1 MAKATYSKEQYL
13 KWYEEMLVYRRI
25 EERAGMVYT
34 QQKIRGFLHLYIGQE
49 AIVAGVISAIRPDD
63 NMIAGYR
70 NHVQPIGK
78 GMHPKYMMAEL
89 YGKVTGCSKGM
100 GGSMHM
106 FSKEHRFYGGHGIVG
121 GQIPM
126 GAGLAFADKYRNE
139 DRVTICYFGDG
150 ATRQG
155 AFHETMN
162 LAMLWK
168 LPVLFV
174 IENNKYAMG
183 TAVERASNVT
193 DLKNLGLSYN
203 MPSVDVNG
211 MDVEAVHE
219 CFTLAVAHARKGNGP
234 MLIEAETYRYKG
246 HSMSDPQKYRTK
258 EEVEQYKNLDPIEKV
273 LQTIRS
279 KKIATEE
286 EIDIIHSRVND
297 LIEECVKF
305 AEESPYPSPE
315 DLYKYVYSEPG
326 YPFIMDN
333 Q

>member
-1 MAKATYSKEQYL
+1 MAKTTYSKEQYL

-49 AIVAGVISAIRPDD
+49 AVVAGVISAIRPDD

-89 YGKVTGCSKGM
+89 YGRATGCSRGM

-106 FSKEHRFYGGHGIVG
+106 FSKAYRFYGGHGIVG

-139 DRVTICYFGDG
+139 DRITICYFGDG

-183 TAVERASNVT
+183 TAVERTSNVT
-193 DLKNLGLSYN
+193 ELKNLALSYN
-203 MPSVDVNG
+203 MPAVDVDG

-219 CFTLAVAHARKGNGP
+219 CFTKATAHARKGNGP
-234 MLIEAETYRYKG
+234 MLIEAKTYRYKG

-258 EEVEQYKNLDPIEKV
+258 EEVEKYKDLDPIEKV
-273 LQTIRS
+273 LKTILS
-279 KKIATEE
+279 KGIASKE
-286 EIDIIHSRVND
+286 EIEVINARVSD
-297 LIEECVKF
+297 LIDECVKF
-305 AEESPYPSPE
+305 AEESPFPEAE
-315 DLYKYVYSEPG
+315 DLYKYVYSEPH

>member
-1 MAKATYSKEQYL
+1 MAKLKYSKEQYL
-13 KWYEEMLVYRRI
+13 KWYEEMLIYRRI
-25 EERAGMVYT
+25 EERAGMAYT

-89 YGKVTGCSKGM
+89 YGKSTGCSKGM

-106 FSKEHRFYGGHGIVG
+106 FSKELRFFGGHGIVG

-126 GAGLAFADKYRNE
+126 GAGLAFADKFRGE

-168 LPVLFV
+168 LPVIFV

-183 TAVERASNVT
+183 TSVERTSNVT
-193 DLKNLGLSYN
+193 DLKKLGLSYD
-203 MPSVDVNG
+203 MPSVDVDG
-211 MDVEAVHE
+211 MNVEAVHE
-219 CFTLAVAHARKGNGP
+219 CFSKAVERARKGEGP
-234 MLIEAETYRYKG
+234 TLVEAETYRYKG
-246 HSMSDPQKYRTK
+246 HSMSDPQKYRSK
-258 EEVEQYKNLDPIEKV
+258 EEVEQYKNLDPIEQV
-273 LQTIRS
+273 LDTIL
-279 KKIATEE
+279 KNKIASEE
-286 EIDIIHSRVND
+286 EINIIDERVKVMID
-297 LIEECVKF
+297 ESVQF
-305 AEESPYPSPE
+305 AEESPYPDAE
-315 DLYKYVYSEPG
+315 DLYKYVYAQED
-326 YPFIMDN
+326 YPFIRN
-333 Q
+333 

>member
-1 MAKATYSKEQYL
+1 MAKPKYSKDQYL
-13 KWYEEMLVYRRI
+13 KWYEEMLVYRKI
-25 EERAGMVYT
+25 EERAGMIYT

-89 YGKVTGCSKGM
+89 YGKATGCSRGM

-106 FSKEHRFYGGHGIVG
+106 FSKELRFFGGHGIVG

-126 GAGLAFADKYRNE
+126 GAGLAFADKYRGE

-155 AFHETMN
+155 AFHEAMN

-168 LPVLFV
+168 LPVIFV

-183 TAVERASNVT
+183 TSVERTSNVT
-193 DLKNLGLSYN
+193 DLKKLGLSYD
-203 MPSVDVNG
+203 MPSVDVDG
-211 MDVEAVHE
+211 MNVEAVHE
-219 CFTLAVAHARKGNGP
+219 CFTEAVARARRGEGP
-234 MLIEAETYRYKG
+234 TLVEAETYRYKG

-258 EEVEQYKNLDPIEKV
+258 EEVEKYKNQDPIEQV
-273 LQTIRS
+273 LATIR
-279 KKIATEE
+279 KNKIATEA
-286 EIDIIHSRVND
+286 EIEAIDNRVKDII
-297 LIEECVKF
+297 EESVQF
-305 AEESPYPSPE
+305 AEESPYPEPE
-315 DLYKYVYSEPG
+315 DLWKYVYVEDE
-326 YPFIMDN
+326 YPFIRED
-333 Q
+333 